1 MMVENNIKAF
11 LKSIIPLFFGIM
23 LFSCENDISVVQA
36 LQIDETLPIETSY
49 TITSEIVDS
58 GKVRIKIKSPQVDRY
73 EGELEYVE
81 MKKGI
86 DVQFFDSIGKVTSS
100 LKANYAKNIPTDH
113 IIIAKYNV
121 IATNQNG
128 EKLYTEELIW
138 DQNTKKIYSN
148 VAVKVIS
155 PDKVI
160 FGDGMVADENFEN
173 WVIKNPRGDIE
184 ADLEEEETE

>member
-1 MMVENNIKAF
+1 MLKNFPKVI
-11 LKSIIPLFFGIM
+11 LKSTIPIFFGIV

-49 TITSEIVDS
+49 NITSEIVDS
-58 GKVRIKIKSPQVDRY
+58 GKVKIKIISPQVDRF

-86 DVQFFDSIGKVTSS
+86 DVQFFDSIGKVSSS

-128 EKLYTEELIW
+128 EKLYTEELVW

-148 VAVKVIS
+148 VAVKVVS

-160 FGDGMVADENFEN
+160 LGDGMIADENFEN

-184 ADLEEEETE
+184 ADIEGDEE